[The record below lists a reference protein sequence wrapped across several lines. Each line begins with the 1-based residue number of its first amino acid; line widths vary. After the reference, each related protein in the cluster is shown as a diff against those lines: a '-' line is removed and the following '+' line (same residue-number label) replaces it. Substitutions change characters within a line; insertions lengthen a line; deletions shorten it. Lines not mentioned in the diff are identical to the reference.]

1 MDLKKSVYMKALSSL
16 ITKLRV
22 FWNFLE
28 VKFLEN
34 LKIPSASVQYS
45 LPLHS
50 LPRTIL
56 YFSQENFLRQS
67 TSGAAMSG
75 NGAMLALVA
84 WVFKNSKFDLGKIWG
99 KDSPFRGQQTECFHL
114 YRNNFF
120 CQFHLT
126 WFPIILV
133 PVPFSRHREELWG
146 PFLRKINVW
155 R

>member
-28 VKFLEN
+28 VKFREN

-50 LPRTIL
+50 LPRTTL
-56 YFSQENFLRQS
+56 CFSQEKKLRQS
-67 TSGAAMSG
+67 TSGASMSG

-99 KDSPFRGQQTECFHL
+99 KDSPFRDQQTEFFHL
-114 YRNNFF
+114 YRNNIFF
-120 CQFHLT
+120 VNSISPDSQLSLFLFHFHAT
-126 WFPIILV
+126 GKNFGDR
-133 PVPFSRHREELWG
+133 S
-146 PFLRKINVW
+146 
-155 R
+155 